1 MESSAVSFRPNI
13 AQKEAILHKPAPLM
27 ILAGAGTGKTTTL
40 LNRIRHLIQEV
51 NVPSENIL
59 LLTFTDKATSE
70 ITKKIKDIIGNSI
83 DKITISTFHS
93 FCNGLVR
100 ERNLSSNAD
109 KILWQQDDI
118 IYFFIN
124 HFDKLKFIT
133 STTFLMSPYA
143 AITKSFIP
151 FINRVR
157 DELLTPDQLNDLY
170 NSTNICEEN
179 FHEIFPNMHK
189 EYDYDDCMNQL
200 SDLIKVFD
208 YFQKEKNRL
217 GVADYGDMIL
227 DCWNMLNSNSTV
239 LNKIRKKYK
248 HIFIDEYQ
256 DNNYAL
262 NKIINFIAGEKPS
275 ITVVGDEDQCIYSFR
290 GANYYNIKDFE
301 KRYSS
306 SSNYKMVKL
315 VENYRS
321 SSEILDLANASIGK
335 NTHREKKSLIRPKEL
350 PKTGPTPKWYIS
362 ESKESM
368 DLIPQIIHDMVET
381 NNRVFGDIAII
392 CRSWGHIK
400 ILASVLQKSAIP
412 VDIHIEKFFN
422 VPIVKD
428 VLSWGHLVISDEKS
442 EAALF
447 RILKERMGYEW
458 TSKFYCEF
466 NQSSIHERL
475 EALNKLS
482 KEFPGVAWV
491 LSTREKILTSYK
503 KKQNP
508 DEIVWDILKHL
519 KDNDEIQYLRKYYR
533 YKQRLNLANM
543 AKLMLIAER
552 FNAIEKDPTLKSWL
566 QYMNI
571 LQRNMNIEA
580 AQPEEY
586 NKNAA
591 VQILTVHQ
599 SKGSEFPIVI
609 IPFLRSG
616 SFPIRLNK
624 PKIINELPISWKHW
638 FEENPI
644 SAEEFHIQEE
654 RRIFHVACTRAKD
667 ELYLFGPSKAQSI
680 FTKELE
686 NLEPKIMESS
696 IMKKNDEAVMQ
707 PELNIEKQRL
717 LVDLSHEIAANH
729 YDNASEI
736 LSKMKNLNES
746 PSIEESNKLDSRYLL
761 KLSASSINDYESCPY
776 KYRLKHIDKVP
787 ERKTRATMEFGII
800 IHNVLDEFHGKAN
813 QSLQIMMDLLD
824 KHWRKDAFEYLLR
837 EEEFKKQAVELVE
850 AYFNYNKQ
858 HPPTVV
864 AREKIF
870 NFTIDDLQVVISGK
884 IDRIDQ
890 EGNSLSVVDYKTSKN
905 KVKAKGNLQLALYTE
920 ALKRDAVE
928 DVKGK
933 PGTTILHFLRHYEDP
948 IESYTFT
955 SDDLSKELEKVSKV
969 AEGIRKN
976 EFPTKPGDFNCQHCD
991 YRYFLCPAWEED

>member
-1 MESSAVSFRPNI
+1 MESSATTFNPNI

-40 LNRIRHLIQEV
+40 LNRISHLIHNE
-51 NVPSENIL
+51 NIPPENIL
-59 LLTFTDKATSE
+59 LLTFTDKTTLE
-70 ITKKIKDIIGNSI
+70 ISTRIKKIIGSTA
-83 DKITISTFHS
+83 DKITISTFHG
-93 FCNGLVR
+93 FCNALVR
-100 ERNLSSNAD
+100 DQNSSPNAE
-109 KILWQQDDI
+109 KILWQKDDI
-118 IYFFIN
+118 IYYFIN
-124 HFDKLKFIT
+124 HFDELKFI
-133 STTFLMSPYA
+133 SSSSFLASPYT

-151 FINRVR
+151 FIDRVR
-157 DELLTPDQLNDLY
+157 DELLTPDQLNELY
-170 NSTNICEEN
+170 QSTNIFEEN
-179 FHEIFPNMHK
+179 FHQIFPNMHK
-189 EYDYDDCMNQL
+189 DCDYDDCMNQL
-200 SDLIKVFD
+200 SDLLKVFD
-208 YFQKEKNRL
+208 HFQREKNKM
-217 GVADYGDMIL
+217 GVVDYGDMIL

-239 LNKIRKKYK
+239 LNNTRKKYK

-262 NKIINFIAGEKPS
+262 NKIINFIAGDKPS

-301 KRYSS
+301 KRYSYS
-306 SSNYKMVKL
+306 SDYKMVKL

-321 SSEILDLANASIGK
+321 SSEILDLANGSIEQ
-335 NTHREKKSLIRPKEL
+335 NTQREKKTLIRPKEL
-350 PKTGPTPKWYIS
+350 PKTGPTPKWYVS

-368 DLIPQIIHDMVET
+368 KHIPQLVHDMVET

-400 ILASVLQKSAIP
+400 NLASVLQESAIP

-428 VLSWGHLVISDEKS
+428 VLAWGHLVISDERS

-458 TSKFYCEF
+458 TSKFYSES
-466 NQSSIHERL
+466 NQSSIQDRL
-475 EALNKLS
+475 EALDKLS
-482 KEFPGVAWV
+482 IKFPDVVWV

-503 KKQNP
+503 KKQRA
-508 DEIVWDILKHL
+508 DEIVWDILTHL
-519 KDNDEIQYLRKYYR
+519 KDSDEIQYLRKRYR

-552 FNAIEKDPTLKSWL
+552 FNAIEENSTLKSWL

-580 AQPEEY
+580 AQPKEY

-599 SKGSEFPIVI
+599 SKGSEYPIVI

-616 SFPIRLNK
+616 SFPIRFNK
-624 PKIINELPISWKHW
+624 PKIIDELPISWKHW
-638 FEENPI
+638 FAENPI
-644 SAEEFHIQEE
+644 PVEEFHLQEE

-696 IMKKNDEAVMQ
+696 IMKMNNEAVTQ
-707 PELNIEKQRL
+707 PELNSEKQRL

-746 PSIEESNKLDSRYLL
+746 PTIEDSNKLDSRYLL
-761 KLSASSINDYESCPY
+761 KLSASSINDYETCPY

-800 IHNVLDEFHGKAN
+800 IHNVLDEFHCKTD
-813 QSLQIMMDLLD
+813 QSLEIMMDLLD

-837 EEEFKKQAVELVE
+837 EEEFKKQAIELVE
-850 AYFNYNKQ
+850 AYYSYSKE
-858 HPPTVV
+858 HPSTVI
-864 AREKIF
+864 AREKMF

-890 EGNSLSVVDYKTSKN
+890 EGNSLSVIDYKTSKN
-905 KVKAKGNLQLALYTE
+905 KEKAKGNLQLALYTE

-969 AEGIRKN
+969 AQGIRKN

>member
-1 MESSAVSFRPNI
+1 MESSTTSFNPNI

-40 LNRIRHLIQEV
+40 INRVNHLIRNE
-51 NVPSENIL
+51 NVPPKNIL
-59 LLTFTDKATSE
+59 LLTFTDKTTLE
-70 ITKKIKDIIGNSI
+70 ISSRIKEIIGRTG
-83 DKITISTFHS
+83 DKITISTFHG
-93 FCNGLVR
+93 FCNALVR
-100 ERNLSSNAD
+100 DQNSSPNAD
-109 KILWQQDDI
+109 KILWQKDDI
-118 IYFFIN
+118 IYYFIN
-124 HFDKLKFIT
+124 HFDELKFI
-133 STTFLMSPYA
+133 SSSSFLASPYT

-151 FINRVR
+151 FIDRLR

-170 NSTNICEEN
+170 QSTNIFEDN
-179 FHEIFPNMHK
+179 FHDIFPNMHK
-189 EYDYDDCMNQL
+189 DCDYDDCINQL
-200 SDLIKVFD
+200 SDLLKVFE
-208 YFQKEKNRL
+208 YFQKEKSKM
-217 GVADYGDMIL
+217 GVVDYGDMIL

-239 LNKIRKKYK
+239 LNNTRKKYK

-262 NKIINFIAGEKPS
+262 NKIINFIAGDKPS

-290 GANYYNIKDFE
+290 GANYFNIKDFE

-306 SSNYKMVKL
+306 YPNYKMVKL

-321 SSEILDLANASIGK
+321 SSEILSLANGSIEQ
-335 NTHREKKSLIRPKEL
+335 NTQREKKLLIRPNEL
-350 PKTGPTPKWYIS
+350 PKNGPTPKWYVS

-368 DLIPQIIHDMVET
+368 DQIPQLVHDMVET

-400 ILASVLQKSAIP
+400 NLASVLQKSAIP

-428 VLSWGHLVISDEKS
+428 VLAWGHLVISDERS

-447 RILKERMGYEW
+447 RILKEKMGYEW
-458 TSKFYCEF
+458 TSKFYSEL
-466 NQSSIHERL
+466 NRSSIHDRL
-475 EALNKLS
+475 EALDKLS
-482 KEFPGVAWV
+482 IEFPGIAWV
-491 LSTREKILTSYK
+491 LSTRKKILTSYN
-503 KKQNP
+503 KKQSP

-519 KDNDEIQYLRKYYR
+519 KDTDEIQYLRQHYR

-543 AKLMLIAER
+543 AKLMGIAER
-552 FNAIEKDPTLKSWL
+552 FNAIEENPTLKSWL

-586 NKNAA
+586 NKNTA

-599 SKGSEFPIVI
+599 SKGLEFPIVI

-616 SFPIRLNK
+616 SFPIRFNK
-624 PKIINELPISWKHW
+624 PKVIDNLPVSWKHW
-638 FEENPI
+638 FMEEPI
-644 SAEEFHIQEE
+644 SVEEFHLQEE

-680 FTKELE
+680 FTKEIE

-696 IMKKNDEAVMQ
+696 IMKTNDEAVIQ
-707 PELNIEKQRL
+707 PELNLEKQRL

-746 PSIEESNKLDSRYLL
+746 PTIEDQNKLDSRYLL

-800 IHNVLDEFHGKAN
+800 IHNVLDEFHGKDN
-813 QSLQIMMDLLD
+813 QSLEIMMDLLD

-850 AYFNYNKQ
+850 AYFNYNKE
-858 HPPTVV
+858 HPSIVV
-864 AREKIF
+864 AREKMF

-890 EGNSLSVVDYKTSKN
+890 EGHSLSVVDYKTSKN

-948 IESYTFT
+948 IESHTFT

>member
-1 MESSAVSFRPNI
+1 MKSSAVSFKPNI

-40 LNRIRHLIQEV
+40 LNRMSHLIHEDDV
-51 NVPSENIL
+51 SPENIL

-70 ITKKIKDIIGNSI
+70 IASRTKEIIGTPAN
-83 DKITISTFHS
+83 KITINTFHS
-93 FCNGLVR
+93 FCNTLVR
-100 ERNLSSNAD
+100 EQNISPNAD
-109 KILWQQDDI
+109 KILWQKDDI

-124 HFDKLKFIT
+124 HFDELKFIK
-133 STTFLMSPYA
+133 SSFFLASPYI

-151 FINRVR
+151 FIDRVR
-157 DELLTPDQLNDLY
+157 DELLTSNQLNDLY
-170 NSTNICEEN
+170 QSTNLIEDN

-189 EYDYDDCMNQL
+189 DCDYDDCINQL
-200 SDLIKVFD
+200 SDLLNIFD
-208 YFQKEKNRL
+208 YFQKEKNKM
-217 GVADYGDMIL
+217 GVVDYGDMIL
-227 DCWNMLNSNSTV
+227 DCWNMLNTNSKA
-239 LNKIRKKYK
+239 LNNTRKKYR

-256 DNNYAL
+256 DNNFAL
-262 NKIINFIAGEKPS
+262 NKIINFIVGNRPS

-306 SSNYKMVKL
+306 YPNYKMVKL

-321 SSEILDLANASIGK
+321 SSEVLDLANASIK
-335 NTHREKKSLIRPKEL
+335 HNTQREEKSLIRPMEL
-350 PKTGPTPKWYIS
+350 PKAGPTPKWYIS

-368 DLIPQIIHDMVET
+368 DQIPQLIHDMVET
-381 NNRVFGDIAII
+381 KNRVFGDIAII

-400 ILASVLQKSAIP
+400 NLVSVLQKSAIP

-428 VLSWGHLVISDEKS
+428 VLAWSHLVIADERS

-447 RILKERMGYEW
+447 RILKERMGFKW
-458 TSKFYCEF
+458 TSKFYT
-466 NQSSIHERL
+466 NHNKSSIGKRL
-475 EALNKLS
+475 KALKQLS
-482 KEFPGVAWV
+482 IKFPDILWV
-491 LSTREKILTSYK
+491 LSTRKKMLKSFK

-519 KDNDEIQYLRKYYR
+519 KETDGTKELRNYYR

-552 FNAIEKDPTLKSWL
+552 FNAIEESPTLKTWL

-624 PKIINELPISWKHW
+624 PKIINELPQTWKNW
-638 FEENPI
+638 STEDPLSVEQ
-644 SAEEFHIQEE
+644 FHLQEE
-654 RRIFHVACTRAKD
+654 RRIFHVACTRAID
-667 ELYLFGPSKAQSI
+667 ELYMFGPVKAQSI
-680 FTKELE
+680 FTKELDII
-686 NLEPKIMESS
+686 EPKIMETL
-696 IMKKNDEAVMQ
+696 IMKTDDKAFIP
-707 PELNIEKQRL
+707 PELNKQKQRL
-717 LVDLSHEIAANH
+717 LVDLSHEIAASH

-736 LSKMKNLNES
+736 LSKMKNLDEN
-746 PSIEESNKLDSRYLL
+746 PIIEDSNKLDSKYLL

-800 IHNVLDEFHGKAN
+800 IHNVLDEFHSQDN
-813 QSLQIMMDLLD
+813 QSLKVIMDLLD
-824 KHWRKDAFEYLLR
+824 KYWRKDSFEYLLR
-837 EEEFKKQAVELVE
+837 EEEFKKQATELVE
-850 AYFNYNKQ
+850 AYFNYNKEN
-858 HPPTVV
+858 PTKVV
-864 AREKIF
+864 AREKMF
-870 NFTIDDLQVVISGK
+870 NFTINKLQVVISGK

-890 EGNSLSVVDYKTSKN
+890 EGDSLSVIDYKTSKN

-928 DVKGK
+928 DVKGN
-933 PGTTILHFLRHYEDP
+933 PGSTILHFLRHYEEP
-948 IESYTFT
+948 IESHTFT

-969 AEGIRKN
+969 AEGIRRN

-991 YRYFLCPAWEED
+991 YRQFLCPAWEED

>member
-1 MESSAVSFRPNI
+1 MESSAVSFNPNI
-13 AQKEAILHKPAPLM
+13 AQKAAILHKPSPLM

-40 LNRIRHLIQEV
+40 LNRILYLVQKED
-51 NVPSENIL
+51 VPPENII
-59 LLTFTDKATSE
+59 LLTFTDKTTSE
-70 ITKKIKDIIGNSI
+70 ITRRIKELIGSSA
-83 DKITISTFHS
+83 DKITISTFHG
-93 FCNGLVR
+93 FCNALVR
-100 ERNLSSNAD
+100 EQNISPNAE
-109 KILWQQDDI
+109 KILWQKDDI

-124 HFDKLKFIT
+124 HFDELKFI
-133 STTFLMSPYA
+133 SSSSFLASPYT

-151 FINRVR
+151 FIDRIR

-170 NSTNICEEN
+170 QSTNILEKN
-179 FHEIFPNMHK
+179 FHELFPNMHK
-189 EYDYDDCMNQL
+189 DCDYVDCINQL
-200 SDLIKVFD
+200 SDLIKIFD
-208 YFQKEKNRL
+208 YFQKEKNKM
-217 GVADYGDMIL
+217 GVVDYGDMIL
-227 DCWNMLNSNSTV
+227 DCWNMLNSSSTV
-239 LNKIRKKYK
+239 LNNTRKKYK

-262 NKIINFIAGEKPS
+262 NKIINFIAGHKPS

-306 SSNYKMVKL
+306 FPNYKMVKL

-321 SSEILDLANASIGK
+321 SSEILDLANASIK
-335 NTHREKKSLIRPKEL
+335 YNTQREEKSLIRPKEL
-350 PKTGPTPKWYIS
+350 PKNGPKPKWYVS

-368 DLIPQIIHDMVET
+368 NQIPQLIHDMVEM

-400 ILASVLQKSAIP
+400 NLASVLQKSAIP

-428 VLSWGHLVISDEKS
+428 VLAWGHLVIADERS

-447 RILKERMGYEW
+447 RILKDKMGYEW
-458 TSKFYCEF
+458 TSKFYSKL
-466 NQSSIHERL
+466 NKTSIDERL
-475 EALNKLS
+475 NALEKLS
-482 KEFPGVAWV
+482 IKFPDILWV
-491 LSTREKILTSYK
+491 LSTREKMLRSYK
-503 KKQNP
+503 KKQGP
-508 DEIVWDILKHL
+508 DEIIWDILKHL
-519 KDNDEIQYLRKYYR
+519 KDAPEIQHLRKNYR

-552 FNAIEKDPTLKSWL
+552 FNAIEENPTLKSWL

-591 VQILTVHQ
+591 VQILTAHQ
-599 SKGSEFPIVI
+599 SKGLEFPIVI

-616 SFPIRLNK
+616 SFPIRFNK
-624 PKIINELPISWKHW
+624 TKIIDELPIKWKHW
-638 FEENPI
+638 FNENPI
-644 SAEEFHIQEE
+644 SVEEFHIQEE

-680 FTKELE
+680 FTKELDS
-686 NLEPKIMESS
+686 LEPKIMENS
-696 IMKKNDEAVMQ
+696 IMKISDEAVIQ
-707 PELNIEKQRL
+707 PELNSEKQQL

-729 YDNASEI
+729 YDNASEV
-736 LSKMKNLNES
+736 LSKMKKLNEN
-746 PSIEESNKLDSRYLL
+746 PTKEDSNKLDPRYLL

-800 IHNVLDEFHGKAN
+800 IHNVLDEFHGKGN
-813 QSLQIMMDLLD
+813 QSLKQMMDLLD

-837 EEEFKKQAVELVE
+837 EEEFKKQAIELVE
-850 AYFNYNKQ
+850 AYFNYNKE
-858 HPPTVV
+858 HPSIVV
-864 AREKIF
+864 AREKMF
-870 NFTIDDLQVVISGK
+870 NFTIDELQVVISGK

-890 EGNSLSVVDYKTSKN
+890 EGNSLSVIDYKTSKN
-905 KVKAKGNLQLALYTE
+905 KEKAKGNLQLALYTE

-928 DVKGK
+928 DVKGN

-948 IESYTFT
+948 LESHTFT

-976 EFPTKPGDFNCQHCD
+976 EFQTKPGDFNCQNCD
-991 YRYFLCPAWEED
+991 YRQFLCPAWEED

>member
-1 MESSAVSFRPNI
+1 MKSSTVSFKPNI
-13 AQKEAILHKPAPLM
+13 AQKEAILYKPAPLM

-40 LNRIRHLIQEV
+40 LNRIRHLIQED

-70 ITKKIKDIIGNSI
+70 ITKKIKQIIGGSI
-83 DKITISTFHS
+83 DEVTISTFHG

-109 KILWQQDDI
+109 KILWQKDDI

-133 STTFLMSPYA
+133 SSSFLMNPYE

-151 FINRVR
+151 FIDRIR
-157 DELLTPDQLNDLY
+157 DELLTPDQLSDLY
-170 NSTNICEEN
+170 QSTNIFEEN

-189 EYDYDDCMNQL
+189 DCDYDDCMNQL
-200 SDLIKVFD
+200 SDLLKVFD
-208 YFQKEKNRL
+208 YFQKEKSKM
-217 GVADYGDMIL
+217 GVVDYGDMIL

-239 LNKIRKKYK
+239 LNNTRIKYK

-262 NKIINFIAGEKPS
+262 NKIINFIAGDKPR

-306 SSNYKMVKL
+306 FPNYKKVKL

-321 SSEILDLANASIGK
+321 SSEILDLANASIE
-335 NTHREKKSLIRPKEL
+335 NNIQREEKLLTRPKEL
-350 PKTGPTPKWYIS
+350 PKNGPKPKWYIS

-368 DLIPQIIHDMVET
+368 YQIPQLIHNMVEKD
-381 NNRVFGDIAII
+381 NRVFGDIAII

-400 ILASVLQKSAIP
+400 ILASIIQKSAIP

-422 VPIVKD
+422 VPIVKNA
-428 VLSWGHLVISDEKS
+428 LAWCHLVVSDEKS

-447 RILKERMGYEW
+447 RILKEKMGQKW
-458 TSKFYCEF
+458 TSGLYNELNKK
-466 NQSSIHERL
+466 SIDERL
-475 EALNKLS
+475 NTLEKLS
-482 KEFPGVAWV
+482 IKFPDIAWI
-491 LSTREKILTSYK
+491 LSTREKILRSYK
-503 KKQNP
+503 QKQNP
-508 DEIVWDILKHL
+508 DEILWDILTHL
-519 KDNDEIQYLRKYYR
+519 KDTTEIQHLRKSYR

-552 FNAIEKDPTLKSWL
+552 FNAIEEKPSLKSWL
-566 QYMNI
+566 QYMGI

-580 AQPEEY
+580 AQPDEY
-586 NKNAA
+586 NNNAA

-599 SKGSEFPIVI
+599 SKGLEFPIVI

-624 PKIINELPISWKHW
+624 SKTINELPMTWKHW
-638 FEENPI
+638 STEEPI
-644 SAEEFHIQEE
+644 SVEKFHLQEE

-680 FTKELE
+680 FTKELDI
-686 NLEPKIMESS
+686 LEPKIMETS
-696 IMKKNDEAVMQ
+696 IMKINDEAVIQ
-707 PELNIEKQRL
+707 PELNVEKQQL
-717 LVDLSHEIAANH
+717 LVDLSREIAANH
-729 YDNASEI
+729 FDNASEI

-746 PSIEESNKLDSRYLL
+746 PTKEDSNQLDSRYLL

-800 IHNVLDEFHGKAN
+800 IHNVLDEFHSNGN
-813 QSLQIMMDLLD
+813 QSIEEMMNLLE
-824 KHWRKDAFEYLLR
+824 KYWRKDAFEYLLR

-850 AYFNYNKQ
+850 SYFNYNKE
-858 HPPTVV
+858 HPSTVV
-864 AREKIF
+864 AREKMF

-884 IDRIDQ
+884 IDRIDK
-890 EGNSLSVVDYKTSKN
+890 EGDSLSVVDYKTSKN

-948 IESYTFT
+948 IESHTFT

-976 EFPTKPGDFNCQHCD
+976 EFPTKP
-991 YRYFLCPAWEED
+991 